1 MFILNLI
8 QNLALLVALAALY
21 QVIGAR
27 FRRESLENKIISGF
41 LFGIVGVI
49 GMMTPLHYSPGII
62 FDGRNIILNIA
73 GLFGGPV
80 VALVAASIVGGY
92 RAFIGGA
99 GVYVGL
105 ITVIQSTLLGII
117 FHYWWSRRKHKL
129 TLFNLWCFGLLS
141 NVVLILTFFAL
152 PGDAGISVIKQIG
165 LTILIFYPLAT
176 MMLGQLFVDYERQL
190 ADSEALHQSES
201 LYRGVFENAA
211 AGVDVVD
218 KDGQF
223 VQVNSTLCRI
233 LGYSREEMLKM
244 TILDVSHPDDREISH
259 IKHQQMVTGHT
270 GSYKFVKRYV
280 RKDGNIVW
288 VEASVAAVMGADG
301 AYYATVGVISDIT
314 LLKQSEQA
322 LQERERMWMTMI
334 GNLPGFVYRCANDRY
349 WTMEYMSPGCL
360 EITGYPPEDFLNNQ
374 KLAFNDIV
382 APAHRELLWEEWQE
396 AIMGRQSF
404 EGEYQIVT
412 RDGSIK
418 WIWERGRGVF
428 SNEGSLM
435 FLEGFITDVT
445 QRRQAEEA
453 LKESNHRYQELFE
466 KSRRQEELYLSM
478 FNCSADPIVVYDLEG
493 KVKYLNP
500 AHTELFGWTLDEIGG
515 NPLETVPEWDQES
528 TINIIKSI
536 LDTGQTNRSYETQ
549 RLTRDKRLVDVS
561 ISASRYLDHEGNPA
575 GMLVIIQNIS
585 ERKKAQEV
593 QRRLATAIEQAAE
606 AVVITDPEAV
616 IQYVNPA
623 FEQITGYSRSEVI
636 GGNPNVLKSGLHDD
650 SFYQNLWET
659 IERGEIW
666 RGRLTNKKKDGSIYY
681 EDATISPVKDLK
693 GKISNYVA
701 VKRDVTETIELTRQ
715 LLHSQK
721 MEAIG
726 TLAGGIA
733 HDFNN
738 LLQVVMGYCEIL
750 METKGSDNP
759 DYGDLQKIYMAG
771 KKGADLVKKLLTF
784 SRNEQ
789 GQLTKTDLNLEI
801 TQVSGLLLRTIAK
814 SIRID
819 LNLSSEL
826 SPVNS
831 DPNQIAQVIMNLVL
845 NARDAM
851 PDGGALSIETRN
863 TFLDEEYCSK
873 HLDVEPGNYVCL
885 IFSDTGE
892 GMDKSTMEHIFEP
905 FFSTKQVGKGTGL
918 GLATVYGIVK
928 NHRGHLTCESAPG
941 KGSTFRIY
949 LPAIKPE

>member
-8 QNLALLVALAALY
+8 QNIALLVALAALY

-41 LFGIVGVI
+41 LFGMVGII

-80 VALVAASIVGGY
+80 VALVAASIMGAY
-92 RAFIGGA
+92 RAYIGGA

-105 ITVIQSTLLGII
+105 ATVIHSALLGII
-117 FHYWWSRRKHKL
+117 FHYWWNRRKHKL
-129 TLFNLWCFGLLS
+129 TLLNLWFFGLLS
-141 NVVLILTFFAL
+141 NVVLLLTFLGL
-152 PGDAGISVIKQIG
+152 PGDAGVSVVKQIG

-176 MMLGQLFVDYERQL
+176 MLLGQLFVDYERQL

-218 KDGQF
+218 RNGKF

-233 LGYSREEMLKM
+233 LGYSREEMLEM
-244 TILDVSHPDDREISH
+244 TILDISHPDDREISH
-259 IKHQQMVTGHT
+259 LKHQQMVTGQT
-270 GSYKFVKRYV
+270 GSYKFVKRYL
-280 RKDGNIVW
+280 RKDGEVVW

-314 LLKQSEQA
+314 LLKQSEEA
-322 LQERERMWMTMI
+322 LKERERMWITMI
-334 GNLPGFVYRCANDRY
+334 GNLPGFVYRCANDPD
-349 WTMEYMSPGCL
+349 WTMEYMSQGCM
-360 EITGYPPEDFLNNQ
+360 EVTGYPPDDFINNH
-374 KLAFNDIV
+374 KLAFVDV
-382 APAHRELLWEEWQE
+382 VSPDHREPLWEKWQQ
-396 AIMGRQSF
+396 AIRERQAF
-404 EGEYQIVT
+404 EDEYPIIA
-412 RDGSIK
+412 RDGSKK

-428 SNEGSLM
+428 SDEGNLM

-445 QRRQAEEA
+445 QRRQADEA
-453 LKESNHRYQELFE
+453 LKDSNRRYQELFE

-478 FNCSADPIVVYDLEG
+478 FNCSADPIIVYDLEG
-493 KVKYLNP
+493 NVKYLNP
-500 AHTELFGWTLDEIGG
+500 AHTELFGWTLDELSG
-515 NPLETVPEWDQES
+515 NRFETVPEWDREA
-528 TINIIKSI
+528 TLKIIKGI
-536 LDTGQTNRSYETQ
+536 LDTGQTYRSYETQ
-549 RLTRDKRLVDVS
+549 RLTRDQRLVDVS

-593 QRRLATAIEQAAE
+593 QKRLATAIEQAAE
-606 AVVITDPEAV
+606 AVVITDSEAV

-623 FEQITGYSRSEVI
+623 FEQITGYSRNETI
-636 GGNPNVLKSGLHDD
+636 GRTPRILKSGLHDD
-650 SFYQNLWET
+650 SFYQKLWET
-659 IERGEIW
+659 IERGDVW

-693 GKISNYVA
+693 GKINNYVA

-738 LLQVVMGYCEIL
+738 LLQIVMGYCEIL
-750 METKGSDNP
+750 MESKGSD
-759 DYGDLQKIYMAG
+759 DADFTDLQKIYLAG
-771 KKGADLVKKLLTF
+771 KKGAELVRKLLTF
-784 SRNEQ
+784 SRDEKA
-789 GQLTKTDLNLEI
+789 QLGETDLNGEI
-801 TQVSGLLLRTIAK
+801 SQVTGLLLRTIAK
-814 SIRID
+814 SIRIE

-826 SPVNS
+826 NRVNA
-831 DPNQIAQVIMNLVL
+831 DPNQMAQVIMNLVL

-851 PDGGALSIETRN
+851 PDGGTLSIETRN
-863 TFLDEEYCSK
+863 TFLDAEYCSK
-873 HLDVEPGNYVCL
+873 HLDVEKGDYVCL

-892 GMDKSTMEHIFEP
+892 GMDNSTIDHIFEP

-949 LPAIKPE
+949 LPAIKPQ

>member
-8 QNLALLVALAALY
+8 QNIALLVALAALY

-27 FRRESLENKIISGF
+27 FRKESLENKIISGF
-41 LFGIVGVI
+41 LFGVVGTI

-80 VALVAASIVGGY
+80 VALVAASMMVAY

-105 ITVIQSTLLGII
+105 ATITQSAVLGVI
-117 FHYWWSRRKHKL
+117 FHYWWSLRQKKV
-129 TLFNLWCFGLLS
+129 TLLNLWLFGLLS
-141 NVVLILTFFAL
+141 TVVLLLTFLAL
-152 PGDAGISVIKQIG
+152 PGDAGISVVKQIG
-165 LTILIFYPLAT
+165 LTILILYPLAT
-176 MMLGQLFVDYERQL
+176 MLLGQLFIDYERQL
-190 ADSEALHQSES
+190 IDSETLHQSES
-201 LYRGVFENAA
+201 LYRGIFENAA
-211 AGVDVVD
+211 SGVDVVD
-218 KDGQF
+218 RDGRF
-223 VQVNSTLCRI
+223 IQVNSTLCRI

-244 TILDVSHPDDREISH
+244 TILDVSHPDDREISD
-259 IKHQQMVTGHT
+259 IKHQQMVSGQT

-280 RKDGNIVW
+280 RKDGQIVW
-288 VEASVAAVMGADG
+288 VEASVAAVMGPDG

-314 LLKQSEQA
+314 PLKQSEEA
-322 LQERERMWMTMI
+322 LRERERMWMSMI
-334 GNLPGFVYRCANDRY
+334 GNLPGFVYRCANDRR
-349 WTMEYMSPGCL
+349 WTMEYLSPGCI
-360 EITGYPPEDFLNNQ
+360 EITGYAPEDLLMNHR
-374 KLAFNDIV
+374 LSFNDV
-382 APAHRELLWEEWQE
+382 VDPDHREQLWEKWQE
-396 AIMGRQSF
+396 ALKGRQPF
-404 EGEYQIVT
+404 EGEYPIIT
-412 RDGSIK
+412 RDGSRK

-428 SNEGSLM
+428 SDEGTLM

-453 LKESNHRYQELFE
+453 LKDSNQRYQDIFE

-478 FNCSADPIVVYDLEG
+478 FNCSADPIIVYDLDGE
-493 KVKYLNP
+493 VIYLNP
-500 AHTELFGWTLDEIGG
+500 AHTELFGWPLDEIQGKRF
-515 NPLETVPEWDQES
+515 ETVPEWDHEA
-528 TINIIKSI
+528 TVNIIKGI
-536 LDTGQTNRSYETQ
+536 LETGQTNRSYETQ

-561 ISASRYLDHEGNPA
+561 ISASRYLDHQGNPA
-575 GMLVIIQNIS
+575 GMLVIIQNIA
-585 ERKKAQEV
+585 ERKRAQEV

-606 AVVITDPEAV
+606 AVVITDSEGV

-623 FEQITGYSRSEVI
+623 FEQITGYSSSEVT
-636 GGNPNVLKSGLHDD
+636 GQTPSLLKSGLHDD
-650 SFYQNLWET
+650 SFYQKLWET
-659 IERGEIW
+659 IESGEVW

-693 GKISNYVA
+693 GRIINYVA
-701 VKRDVTETIELTRQ
+701 VKRDVTETIELTQQ

-750 METKGSDNP
+750 MESKGQEHEDF
-759 DYGDLQKIYMAG
+759 GDLQKIYQAG

-789 GQLTKTDLNLEI
+789 TKLVETDLNAEI
-801 TQVSGLLLRTIAK
+801 TQVCGLLLRTIAK
-814 SIRID
+814 SIKID
-819 LNLSSEL
+819 LNLSGAPCL
-826 SPVNS
+826 VDA
-831 DPNQIAQVIMNLVL
+831 DPNQLAQVIMNLVL

-851 PDGGALSIETRN
+851 PDGGTLSIETRN
-863 TFLDEEYCSK
+863 VSLDDEYCSK
-873 HLDVEPGNYVCL
+873 HFEVKPGNYVRL
-885 IFSDTGE
+885 VFSDTGE
-892 GMDKSTMEHIFEP
+892 GMDKLTMDHIFEP
-905 FFSTKQVGKGTGL
+905 FFSTKEVGKGTGL

-928 NHRGHLTCESAPG
+928 NHGGHLTCESSPG

-949 LPAIKPE
+949 FPVAKPR